1 MRKISPIYAILFEL
15 IGLIAVIS
23 YEIARF
29 NQPNDKDVIFI
40 GGLVT
45 LLLYLP
51 AVIATSILHYKCW
64 KEIPVDV
71 ARTTPGMAVGLLFI
85 PFFNFYWYFVSY
97 EGLAEDCAK
106 AMGSKESSR
115 GLGITLGILS
125 IAGWSVFTLIPLVLI
140 PLGIV
145 YFIVWLLY
153 SLNMV
158 ASANALAGRESQQAS
173 NSAGKVNDPVA

>member
-1 MRKISPIYAILFEL
+1 M
-15 IGLIAVIS
+15 
-23 YEIARF
+23 
-29 NQPNDKDVIFI
+29 
-40 GGLVT
+40 
-45 LLLYLP
+45 LP
-51 AVIATSILHYKCW
+51 EQLQVWRSVCCSF
-64 KEIPVDV
+64 
-71 ARTTPGMAVGLLFI
+71 R
-85 PFFNFYWYFVSY
+85 FFNFYWYFVSY

-125 IAGWSVFTLIPLVLI
+125 IAGWSVFALIPLVLI

-173 NSAGKVNDPVA
+173 NSAGKVNDPIA

>member
-1 MRKISPIYAILFEL
+1 MKKISPTYPILFEF
-15 IGLIAVIS
+15 IGLIAVIT

-29 NQPNDKDVIFI
+29 NQPNDKDVVLV
-40 GGLVT
+40 GGMVT

-106 AMGSKESSR
+106 AMGTKESSR

-125 IAGWSVFTLIPLVLI
+125 IAGWSFFASIPLVLI
-140 PLGIV
+140 PLGIA
-145 YFIVWLLY
+145 YFIIWLLY

-158 ASANALAGRESQQAS
+158 ASANALAGRESLQTS

>member
-1 MRKISPIYAILFEL
+1 MKKISATYPILFEL
-15 IGLIAVIS
+15 IGLIAVIT

-29 NQPNDKDVIFI
+29 NQPNDNDVILV
-40 GGLVT
+40 GGVAA

-51 AVIATSILHYKCW
+51 AVIATSILHYRCW

-125 IAGWSVFTLIPLVLI
+125 ITGWSFFALIPLVLI
-140 PLGIV
+140 PLGIA
-145 YFIVWLLY
+145 YFVIWLLY
-153 SLNMV
+153 SLKMV
-158 ASANALAGRESQQAS
+158 AVANALAGRESLQAS
-173 NSAGKVNDPVA
+173 NSAEKDIDPEA

>member
-45 LLLYLP
+45 LLVYLP

-85 PFFNFYWYFVSY
+85 PFF
-97 EGLAEDCAK
+97 
-106 AMGSKESSR
+106 
-115 GLGITLGILS
+115 
-125 IAGWSVFTLIPLVLI
+125 
-140 PLGIV
+140 
-145 YFIVWLLY
+145 
-153 SLNMV
+153 
-158 ASANALAGRESQQAS
+158 
-173 NSAGKVNDPVA
+173 